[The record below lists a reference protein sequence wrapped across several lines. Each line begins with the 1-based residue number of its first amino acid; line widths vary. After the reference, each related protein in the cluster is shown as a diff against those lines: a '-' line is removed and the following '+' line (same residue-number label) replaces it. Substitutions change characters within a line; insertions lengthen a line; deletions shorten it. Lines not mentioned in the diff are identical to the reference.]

1 MEKLIKK
8 LLKEMSDDKKPSPL
22 HKSGRLDKELIDDV
36 INRLLDDNFGS
47 EYEMKLR
54 KLNSDFEPS
63 RHKRPKREYEPLPP
77 NIKVMRSI
85 YPKD

>member
-8 LLKEMSDDKKPSPL
+8 LLREMSEDNQPSPI
-22 HKSGRLDKELIDDV
+22 HRSGRLDKELVDDV
-36 INRLLDDNFGS
+36 INRLLDSDFGN

-54 KLNSDFEPS
+54 QLNSEFEPTK
-63 RHKRPKREYEPLPP
+63 HKRPKRVYSPLPP

-85 YPKD
+85 YPED